1 MSDTELDLGA
11 LRALMD
17 ERASCVRTIEGAGM
31 HDNYTDA
38 ARARDRKWTVECQ
51 LLNAFPA
58 VLAAAGERAQLQ
70 ARVAELERG
79 EIKWAE
85 TCNDL
90 RMMLDASSYV
100 ERHDA
105 ALKRAHA
112 AEEQVAALQAEVERL
127 RSAERTVIDYELAVR
142 KYCGDEACDVDGEY
156 NVLCDALRARAFL
169 APAAAK
175 DARSPAQP
183 DGGAT

>member
-58 VLAAAGERAQLQ
+58 LLAAAGEREA
-70 ARVAELERG
+70 
-79 EIKWAE
+79 
-85 TCNDL
+85 L
-90 RMMLDASSYV
+90 RAD
-100 ERHDA
+100 
-105 ALKRAHA
+105 
-112 AEEQVAALQAEVERL
+112 VERL
-127 RSAERTVIDYELAVR
+127 RAYIASDAQCPCCGRSDECASHCTFLQDDGDVCAAMEHARSVLA
-142 KYCGDEACDVDGEY
+142 A
-156 NVLCDALRARAFL
+156 L

-175 DARSPAQP
+175 DARSPAQS